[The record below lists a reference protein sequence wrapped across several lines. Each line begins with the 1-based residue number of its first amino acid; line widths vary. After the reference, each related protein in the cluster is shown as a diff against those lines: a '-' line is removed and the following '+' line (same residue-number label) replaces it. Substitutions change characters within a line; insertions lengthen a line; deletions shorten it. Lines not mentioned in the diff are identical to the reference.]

1 MGKKIVST
9 LRVLLRSALLPC
21 LALLVSEGEC
31 HAQATSTQTTAK
43 GIAGGALLGS
53 EITLMTGAAFGLKP
67 AWAYLLGGV
76 AGGAAGAYAGYHIAH
91 GNSSKPPAF
100 MLAGGIA
107 LVMPTIISV
116 LTATHYDPEH
126 YREEPASD
134 DGAPVEEEAPIEH
147 GAAAGPRLD
156 APNVAALQSFTADEL
171 HKFHVAQTTEL
182 HVCLLCGVF

>member
-1 MGKKIVST
+1 MGKRIVST
-9 LRVLLRSALLPC
+9 VRVLLGSALLPG
-21 LALLVSEGEC
+21 LALLGSEGEC
-31 HAQATSTQTTAK
+31 HAQSTSTQTTAK

-67 AWAYLLGGV
+67 AWAYLVGGV

-126 YREEPASD
+126 QRQEPASD
-134 DGAPVEEEAPIEH
+134 DPAPFEEETPIEQ
-147 GAAAGPRLD
+147 GAAGARLD
-156 APNVAALQSFTADEL
+156 APNVVALQSFTADEL
-171 HKFHVAQTTEL
+171 HKFHVTQTTEL
-182 HVCLLCGVF
+182 HLCLLCGVF

>member
-1 MGKKIVST
+1 MGKIVS
-9 LRVLLRSALLPC
+9 RVAVRLPSAILVG
-21 LALLVSEGEC
+21 LALLASGGEC
-31 HAQATSTQTTAK
+31 HAQASTQTTAK
-43 GIAGGALLGS
+43 GVAGGALLGS
-53 EITLMTGAAFGLKP
+53 EIVLMTGAAFGLKP

-76 AGGAAGAYAGYHIAH
+76 AGAGAGAYAGYHIAH

-126 YREEPASD
+126 YREEPAVED
-134 DGAPVEEEAPIEH
+134 RGPIEDQPPIEEEPQP
-147 GAAAGPRLD
+147 GARLD
-156 APNVAALQSFTADEL
+156 LPSVAALPSFTPDEL
-171 HKFHVAQTTEL
+171 HKFHVTQATEL